1 MESSDGPELP
11 SQVTC
16 FEILPRLPS
25 KSLMRFRC
33 VCKSWSSLTRN
44 PSFVSAHQNLGCNK
58 HTHLLLT
65 ASDKT
70 TKQQHFFSLQINQ
83 QESLTPAAHLLTL
96 QTPPTENERLY
107 TAQCMNG
114 LACLYLSN
122 TSAPKQTDPNHPV
135 RIFNPCTR
143 ESLSLPHTSPA
154 SCTAHVTHHFGY
166 SPLTNEYKVLQVQ
179 KLIPALGDVHFM
191 FKVFKMGA
199 SLWRH
204 IEVDLNDISF
214 DPLNFPFHRRS
225 VCVNGAIHWMHGTPN
240 PIVVF
245 DNEDEKFRV
254 IPLPEDYTCFTH
266 LVSYPVGN
274 IVGVGG
280 YLGLIGDRSMMK
292 NEAMGLWILK
302 DYENLN
308 WVKEII
314 VFPRWAVSG
323 YAVPFC
329 SIHTDERLLQSSG
342 LSRQNPACMKVI
354 LYNMKNESLRRS
366 DIVFPDK
373 WAYLTRTRF
382 KLLTSYEESIEP
394 LIR

>member
-33 VCKSWSSLTRN
+33 V
-44 PSFVSAHQNLGCNK
+44 NLGCNK

-83 QESLTPAAHLLTL
+83 QGSRTPAAHLLTL

-143 ESLSLPHTSPA
+143 ESISLPHTSPA

-179 KLIPALGDVHFM
+179 KLIPAVGDVHFM

-214 DPLNFPFHRRS
+214 DPLNFPLHRRS
-225 VCVNGAIHWMHGTPN
+225 VCVNGAIHWMHGTHN

-245 DNEDEKFRV
+245 NNEDEKFRV

-266 LVSYPVGN
+266 LISYPVGN

-280 YLGLIGDRSMMK
+280 YLGLIESR
-292 NEAMGLWILK
+292 
-302 DYENLN
+302 
-308 WVKEII
+308 
-314 VFPRWAVSG
+314 
-323 YAVPFC
+323 YAVPFYT
-329 SIHTDERLLQSSG
+329 IHTDELLLQSSG